1 MQFKCTH
8 SASMVGLQIRASTTT
23 QSYSSLDYAVYC
35 RPDGVFYAYES
46 GSQRFRDSKQYG
58 AGTSILELSVTDA
71 GRVQYIVDGRV
82 AYTSTKLVPKGTDLH
97 VAVAFSTPGAV
108 TDITARATG
117 YAGKDT
123 PVHAQRHA
131 WHASTCTPCTQ
142 TVVEKSAKVCIILRD
157 RQASVSNHHDGQ

>member
-8 SASMVGLQIRASTTT
+8 REIMVGLQIRASTTT

-82 AYTSTKLVPKGTDLH
+82 AYTGTKLVPGGTDLH
-97 VAVAFSTPGAV
+97 VAVAFSDPGAV
-108 TDITARATG
+108 TDIKSSRKTG
-117 YAGKDT
+117 EGLPMHREQGTGNRK
-123 PVHAQRHA
+123 
-131 WHASTCTPCTQ
+131 
-142 TVVEKSAKVCIILRD
+142 E
-157 RQASVSNHHDGQ
+157 RQVDKRL